1 MVGKV
6 MVVQE
11 KGERRVLDNSGLLF
25 VSAPPLRFQI
35 IILILRKNETKLM
48 MWTCLCLLSIRLF
61 TSFRVLLGTS
71 KCPKSLKL
79 LKEQINI
86 LTRSLRNLSLTSKKT
101 KRSTVFGPSRTKAGV
116 QPLNRN
122 CGPSFFNE
130 VVKICNGVAFSDWS
144 YIRYSLQSLKQTSL
158 TACMT
163 RDLITSNGAQIAAK
177 SLVNMKI
184 CLNVSTYWQQ
194 LAQRECWISSAILYC
209 HEEYS
214 LCQVD
219 DDGSKTT

>member
-79 LKEQINI
+79 LKE
-86 LTRSLRNLSLTSKKT
+86 
-101 KRSTVFGPSRTKAGV
+101 
-116 QPLNRN
+116 
-122 CGPSFFNE
+122 
-130 VVKICNGVAFSDWS
+130 
-144 YIRYSLQSLKQTSL
+144 
-158 TACMT
+158 
-163 RDLITSNGAQIAAK
+163 
-177 SLVNMKI
+177 
-184 CLNVSTYWQQ
+184 
-194 LAQRECWISSAILYC
+194 
-209 HEEYS
+209 
-214 LCQVD
+214 
-219 DDGSKTT
+219 